1 MSRKSEPKKLDKP
14 DLFVSMNEWM
24 ENITKLLKEG
34 FERQLEVLHS
44 EIFQLKKALDEERE
58 KRGVLEKENC
68 ELRGEVRYIHGEL
81 DFLNGKI
88 EQFDQERRQNDIVV
102 SNIEATD
109 TSDPNKLLQSI
120 VNKTLLVEV
129 ISDCDLIS
137 TTVIRKWGTQKM
149 NLIGKLKDKMT
160 KKAILTQKKMF
171 VQNKLYVKENLTPY
185 KYGLFKAAKDF
196 AHKEGYKFV
205 WTRDGNVYIRRNED
219 SNQILVKNK
228 SMISVL

>member
-1 MSRKSEPKKLDKP
+1 
-14 DLFVSMNEWM
+14 MNEWM
-24 ENITKLLKEG
+24 ADITKSFKEW
-34 FERQLEVLHS
+34 FESHLEVLPT
-44 EIFQLKKALDEERE
+44 EIFQLKSLGWRASK
-58 KRGVLEKENC
+58 KRWTWEC
-68 ELRGEVRYIHGEL
+68 ELWGEGYIHGEL
-81 DFLNGKI
+81 DFLLGKI
-88 EQFDQERRQNDIVV
+88 EQLDLEKRQNDLVV
-102 SNIEATD
+102 SNIEMTD
-109 TSDPNKLLQSI
+109 TTDPNELLQFILNETSM
-120 VNKTLLVEV
+120 VEV
-129 ISDCDLIS
+129 ISDGDLIS
-137 TTVIRKWGTQKM
+137 TTVIRKRGAQKM
-149 NLIGKLKDKMT
+149 TLIGKLKDKMT